1 MPQVNRLAREL
12 LEWSKAG
19 SERLTETIQR
29 EVRRQLKSLGLVT
42 REDFDALRKRV
53 RELERGSSSGTS
65 RRSSGTAKKSSAK
78 RDATA
83 T

>member
-53 RELERGSSSGTS
+53 RELERGSSSS
-65 RRSSGTAKKSSAK
+65 ASKRSSSSAKKSSAK